1 MLFFYLLSLLPFWFL
16 YRISDLLFLLAYHAA
31 GYRRKV
37 VRDNLSLCF
46 PDKSEKEI
54 IRLEREFYRH
64 LCDVVVETIKL
75 ISISPENLRKRIRH
89 ENPDFTDEIIR
100 SGNSYIAMGTHMGNW
115 EWVLAGKSIYL
126 NGKID
131 FVYKPLHNAFFEK
144 LMLKIRTRFGG
155 FPVPSPSI
163 LRLQVSRREIPKGI
177 AMASDQTPGPDNS
190 AVIRFMGR
198 DTLFFKGPPKIASK
212 LSIPIYYVGIRKEA
226 RGKYVF
232 WVEEMADPAAVG
244 EENII
249 RDFASRLERDIRKQP
264 ALWLWSHKRWKH
276 KIPQLG

>member
-1 MLFFYLLSLLPFWFL
+1 MVYYGF
-16 YRISDLLFLLAYHAA
+16 R
-31 GYRRKV
+31 YRRNV
-37 VRDNLSLCF
+37 VKNNLELCF
-46 PDKSEKEI
+46 PEKTKLEILAIEKE
-54 IRLEREFYRH
+54 FFHH

-75 ISISPENLRKRIRH
+75 LSISEKELKNRMRL
-89 ENPDFTDEIIR
+89 ENPEFADSII
-100 SGNSYIAMGTHMGNW
+100 SAGGSYVAMGTHMGNW
-115 EWVLAGKSIYL
+115 EWVLAGKIIHL
-126 NGKID
+126 DGKID

-212 LSIPIYYVGIRKEA
+212 LSIPIFYVGVRKEA

-276 KIPQLG
+276 KIPQS